1 MSNEMMNHEVQEA
14 VKMSLDLRMEIG
26 SFLSFADFFFDDI
39 VSDYLVQSKIE
50 DAREQV
56 DDAVWYIE
64 EILNGLQGQRK
75 GEV

>member
-1 MSNEMMNHEVQEA
+1 MSNEMMNQEVQEA
-14 VKMSLDLRMEIG
+14 VNAGRQAFRG
-26 SFLSFADFFFDDI
+26 N
-39 VSDYLVQSKIE
+39 SDYLVQSKIE

-56 DDAVWYIE
+56 DDAIRYIE